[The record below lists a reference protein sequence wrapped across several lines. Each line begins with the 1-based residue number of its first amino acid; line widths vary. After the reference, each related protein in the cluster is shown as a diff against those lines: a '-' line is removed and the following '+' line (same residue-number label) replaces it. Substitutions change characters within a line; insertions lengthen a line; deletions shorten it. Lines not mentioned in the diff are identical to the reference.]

1 MLDEWTSR
9 LLWLDPND
17 NELAL
22 RFHYDTLFIN
32 NIQTIRQRLGA
43 CPAPPGGVL
52 GEYTSNNKKRRS
64 VVLGQ
69 WPSNDKNDNRC
80 PLTVRAE
87 VRAIIAA
94 LFTVRAGAR
103 TVAQGVI
110 LALVVLEMA
119 LRAFSRT
126 IRMTPGACPVRF
138 PGIACPVRL
147 GEVLG
152 Q

>member
-32 NIQTIRQRLGA
+32 NIQTIRA
-43 CPAPPGGVL
+43 
-52 GEYTSNNKKRRS
+52 S
-64 VVLGQ
+64 VV
-69 WPSNDKNDNRC
+69 
-80 PLTVRAE
+80 T
-87 VRAIIAA
+87 

-103 TVAQGVI
+103 TITLVQK
-110 LALVVLEMA
+110 LAVGSSQCVHLE
-119 LRAFSRT
+119 
-126 IRMTPGACPVRF
+126 
-138 PGIACPVRL
+138 
-147 GEVLG
+147 